1 MRHFVTFLIF
11 ITLIILWFSSSLINA
26 QDRYICYVH
35 GIEDSSGLD
44 SNYPTTIIGLWN
56 SLNVHNPDNGDVIN
70 IQNGYT

>member
-56 SLNVHNPDNGDVIN
+56 SFNVYKPDNGDVIHV
-70 IQNGYT
+70 QN